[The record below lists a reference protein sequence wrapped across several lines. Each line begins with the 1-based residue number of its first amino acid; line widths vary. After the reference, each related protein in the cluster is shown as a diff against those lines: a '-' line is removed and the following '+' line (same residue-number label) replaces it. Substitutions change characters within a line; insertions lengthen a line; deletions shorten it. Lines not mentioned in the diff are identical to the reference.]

1 MRGADLPAVV
11 QAALDSAS
19 DQPAK
24 CPFCANQVYAGTL
37 QSAPIKPPGLGN
49 EAPRPGL
56 FFASQGRPNPHND
69 WFGKHFLA
77 KILGSKSWFLP
88 GAHIKARSCGKCR
101 RLFLWGMAVDEGFI
115 AKGQADDDERY
126 CPHCAVA
133 LWPGHIVVRARNHGG
148 ARFECDETPDFHNDW
163 FGHNVLDRFVLNRW
177 NPSVQTIPARSC
189 QQCHF
194 TEVAGRPIY
203 RFS

>member
-101 RLFLWGMAVDEGFI
+101 RLFLWGMADRILSETYGRGYCGLI
-115 AKGQADDDERY
+115 AGAKFEPIEKA
-126 CPHCAVA
+126 
-133 LWPGHIVVRARNHGG
+133 GHFR
-148 ARFECDETPDFHNDW
+148 
-163 FGHNVLDRFVLNRW
+163 
-177 NPSVQTIPARSC
+177 
-189 QQCHF
+189 
-194 TEVAGRPIY
+194 
-203 RFS
+203 